1 MTLRGVRVTVLCEDT
16 AHERFVRTHLKEHGV
31 DISRH
36 YRALPLCGG
45 DGAGD
50 RYVRDQY
57 ADAVRAL
64 RSRAHDA
71 NVALVVM
78 TDVDTTSAD
87 RRRRQLSDALQEEHE
102 APRGTSERIVLL
114 LPRRNVETWVVHLN
128 GERVDEERDYK
139 PQPQAADVGAAARA
153 LREHC
158 RDGGSP
164 CCPDSLLDGCRE
176 LQRLDGPSSA

>member
-1 MTLRGVRVTVLCEDT
+1 MTLRGVRVTVLCED
-16 AHERFVRTHLKEHGV
+16 ADHERFVRTHLKEQGV

-36 YRALPLCGG
+36 YRSLALAGG
-45 DGAGD
+45 GGAGD
-50 RYVRDQY
+50 QHVRAQY
-57 ADAVRAL
+57 AREVRAL

-78 TDVDTTSAD
+78 TDVDTATPAS
-87 RRRRQLSDALQEEHE
+87 RRQQLSDALQEAHE
-102 APRGTSERIVLL
+102 APRGTQERIVLL

-128 GERVDEERDYK
+128 GTRVDEERDYK
-139 PQPQAADVGAAARA
+139 PQPPADFVAAAQA

-158 RDGGSP
+158 REAQSG

-176 LQRLDGPSSA
+176 LRRLDATSGA